1 MRLAIAFS
9 AVLCVAAAPAS
20 IVPDAVDSFHC
31 FSGQKVDR
39 ANVASVNAAYG
50 SRSATIVERALAGDA
65 SQLTR
70 MVSPTA
76 TFTLFQ
82 GDVGVGPKSTG
93 AQAAM
98 AFAKQLAPT
107 SYQFSVGPGPFSM
120 DPCGE
125 ASADLVLGGNKP
137 DEVVYAEFKYL
148 NGILAE
154 VEGSQLHLTRGDFP
168 KPSKR

>member
-1 MRLAIAFS
+1 MRLAIALS

-20 IVPDAVDSFHC
+20 KPDAVDSFHC
-31 FSGQKVDR
+31 DSGQKIDR

-50 SRSATIVERALAGDA
+50 SRSATIVERALAGDLK
-65 SQLTR
+65 QLAR

-76 TFTLFQ
+76 KFTLFQ
-82 GDVGVGPKSTG
+82 GDVGVGPKTTG
-93 AQAAM
+93 AEAAV
-98 AFAKQLAPT
+98 AFAKQLTPT

-137 DEVVYAEFKYL
+137 DDVVYAEFKYL
-148 NGILAE
+148 NGILVE